1 MEEAIEELKTAKTKL
16 DTAETK
22 LADAETELIDAKK
35 ELTEAKKELNDA
47 KKKLADA
54 QSQYDY
60 HTVDRPQQ
68 ITDDYNLA
76 QQVVTRCS
84 NAVDSLR
91 VLFVSLKK
99 DVQNLSAAAAAPG
112 KFER

>member
-1 MEEAIEELKTAKTKL
+1 MEEATKELKTAKAKL
-16 DTAETK
+16 EAAEEKLVTAQ
-22 LADAETELIDAKK
+22 TEYDKEEIPSKK
-35 ELTEAKKELNDA
+35 
-47 KKKLADA
+47 
-54 QSQYDY
+54 
-60 HTVDRPQQ
+60 
-68 ITDDYNLA
+68 ITDIYNLA